1 MQSRDGE
8 INYRARILRMLL
20 AYPDGVTANGLIKV
34 LPFKC
39 SERTVY
45 NSLREFKR
53 RGLTT
58 LDWYECC
65 EKCNNKIRK
74 HKLTPQGLREVK

>member
-1 MQSRDGE
+1 MTTK

-45 NSLREFKR
+45 NSLREFKK
-53 RGLTT
+53 RGLTH
-58 LDWYECC
+58 LGWYQCC
-65 EKCNNKIRK
+65 DACGNKMRV
-74 HKLTPQGLREVK
+74 HKLTDKGLKEVR

>member
-1 MQSRDGE
+1 MTAKID
-8 INYRARILRMLL
+8 YRARILRILV
-20 AYPDGVTANGLIKV
+20 AYPQGVTANGLIKA

-58 LDWYECC
+58 LDRYECC
-65 EKCNNKIRK
+65 DNCQSKIRK
-74 HKLTPQGLREVK
+74 HKLTDRGLKEVR